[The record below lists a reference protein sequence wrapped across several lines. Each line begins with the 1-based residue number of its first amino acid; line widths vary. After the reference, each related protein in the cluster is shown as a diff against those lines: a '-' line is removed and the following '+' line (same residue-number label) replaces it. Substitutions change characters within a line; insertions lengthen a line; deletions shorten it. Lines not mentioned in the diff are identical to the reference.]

1 MRKNDLKNNLKKN
14 VKKNLI
20 KYILLALV
28 VIVLIG
34 IIIWLFP
41 IMKNIT
47 TTQGQIEFKEKI
59 DGMGIIGALVLFG
72 LQFAQIFLVV
82 LPGEPL
88 EVLAGMCYGA
98 FWGSV
103 FIFASVFITT
113 TLIVV
118 LTKRFGEKFINSIWN
133 EKKINKIKNS
143 KVFKNAQKIE
153 ILMIIL
159 FLIPGTP
166 KDLLVYIGAIL
177 PINHFRFILIAT
189 FMRFPSVISST
200 LAGANIA
207 TGNFKSM
214 VWVYVV
220 TIIITI
226 FAIFISA
233 RYDKNTKE
241 AINVLKHK

>member
-1 MRKNDLKNNLKKN
+1 MNKNNLKNK

-20 KYILLALV
+20 KYILLTLV
-28 VIVLIG
+28 VIVFVG

-59 DGMGIIGALVLFG
+59 DDMGVIGVLVLFG
-72 LQFAQIFLVV
+72 LQFAQIFLVI

-103 FIFASVFITT
+103 FIFVSVFIITT
-113 TLIVV
+113 IIVV
-118 LTKRFGEKFINSIWN
+118 VTKKFGEKFINNIWD

-143 KVFKNAQKIE
+143 KVFKNAKRIE

-177 PINHFRFILIAT
+177 PINHVTFILIST

-207 TGNFKSM
+207 TGDFKSM
-214 VWVYVV
+214 VWVYVI

-226 FAIFISA
+226 LAIFITSK
-233 RYDKNTKE
+233 YDKNTKE
-241 AINVLKHK
+241 AIDVLKK